1 LNLQKTSLVAEIV
14 GGVAVV
20 VTLVYLTIQ
29 VQQNTDATRSATWQS
44 TQDAE
49 TRFDAML
56 TQDPVLLDLF
66 TRGMVDGIDALD
78 TELEQARFLLA
89 GKQLLD
95 LFHTHHYQHE
105 LGIISDELWA
115 TWVSQFEDSIH
126 MQGMRDIV
134 KSRYP
139 YFRPSFAD
147 FIDEYVEIESE

>member
-1 LNLQKTSLVAEIV
+1 MNLQKTSVVAEIV
-14 GGVAVV
+14 GSVAVV

-29 VQQNTDATRSATWQS
+29 VQQNTDATRSSTWQS
-44 TQDAE
+44 IQDAE

-56 TQDPVLLDLF
+56 AQDPVLLDLF
-66 TRGMVDGIDALD
+66 NRGMVNGIEALD
-78 TELEQARFLLA
+78 TELEQAQFLLV

-115 TWVSQFEDSIH
+115 TWVSQFETDIQA
-126 MQGMRDIV
+126 QGFREIV

-139 YFRPSFAD
+139 HLRPSFARFVD
-147 FIDEYVEIESE
+147 KYVEIEND